1 MKVMIIALFPL
12 LAQATAPASQNVHF
26 TAQQMKETKFGCVDA
41 CKPPSP
47 VESKCVTDC
56 QQDMYQC
63 IDETG
68 PNENE
73 DNTKACQDKV
83 IQTYEDLN
91 KEATKE
97 KKEEKAEEKKE
108 KKESSS
114 FLQHDFAKMRK
125 FESTY
130 AKIEEDALRPVEKES
145 HKSAF
150 LQRDFARL
158 HKIEGETDED
168 ETDEGEMDED
178 Q

>member
-1 MKVMIIALFPL
+1 MKVVIVALVPL
-12 LAQATAPASQNVHF
+12 LAQATAPASQKVHF

-83 IQTYEDLN
+83 IKTYEELN
-91 KEATKE
+91 KKEEKAEEKE
-97 KKEEKAEEKKE
+97 KKEEKAEDKEEKK
-108 KKESSS
+108 
-114 FLQHDFAKMRK
+114 
-125 FESTY
+125 
-130 AKIEEDALRPVEKES
+130 
-145 HKSAF
+145 
-150 LQRDFARL
+150 
-158 HKIEGETDED
+158 G
-168 ETDEGEMDED
+168 
-178 Q
+178 

>member
-1 MKVMIIALFPL
+1 MNNVIFVALFPL

-73 DNTKACQDKV
+73 DNTKACQEKV
-83 IQTYEDLN
+83 MKKYDTEAK
-91 KEATKE
+91 KEE
-97 KKEEKAEEKKE
+97 KKEEKKEAKKEEKKE
-108 KKESSS
+108 EGKEEKK
-114 FLQHDFAKMRK
+114 
-125 FESTY
+125 
-130 AKIEEDALRPVEKES
+130 
-145 HKSAF
+145 
-150 LQRDFARL
+150 
-158 HKIEGETDED
+158 
-168 ETDEGEMDED
+168 
-178 Q
+178 